1 MLIDHL
7 RTSDFRNLSSLDIA
21 FSPGAN
27 VFYGDNGSGKTN
39 LLEALFVLC
48 LGRSQRRAQDQV
60 LVRNDCEVFR
70 LVGKVRYNGRSQE
83 LTVAYQRG
91 GKKKVELDGAP
102 IRIVELFER
111 HCVVAAGPEDSEIFS
126 GPPSVRR
133 EFIDLYLSQYSRTYL
148 EDLRHY
154 YRALAQKNAALKRE
168 MDSTPFDALLAR
180 HGSRVMKARAE
191 FTDALKKPAVG
202 HYHTISGGEH
212 LDLAYQPS
220 IPFNPAG
227 SIGEIESLVVQSLD
241 AIRKREAIV
250 GSSLIGP
257 HRDDLAFRI
266 MGQPAKTHGSQ
277 GQWRT
282 AAISLKLA
290 LYDLL
295 RRKRGVAPVL
305 LLDEIFAELDTKR
318 SHELINLFGGFDQL
332 FLTTALEPPEPLR
345 KGGCRYRIASGTVQE
360 IH

>member
-7 RTSDFRNLSSLDIA
+7 NTTDFRNLTSLDIS
-21 FSPGAN
+21 FSSGAN

-48 LGRSQRRAQDQV
+48 LGRSQRRAQDQT
-60 LVRNDCEVFR
+60 LVQTGCEVFR
-70 LVGKVRYNGRSQE
+70 LVGKVRYDGRAQE
-83 LTVAYQRG
+83 LAVAYQRG

-102 IRIVELFER
+102 FRIIELFER
-111 HCVVAAGPEDSEIFS
+111 HCVVAAGPEDSDIFS
-126 GPPSVRR
+126 GAPSVRR

-154 YRALAQKNAALKRE
+154 HRALVQKNAALKRE
-168 MDSTPFDALLAR
+168 MDSAPFDSLLAR
-180 HGSRVMKARAE
+180 FGSRIMKARADYM
-191 FTDALKKPAVG
+191 DALTKPAVS

-212 LDLAYQPS
+212 LDLSYQPS
-220 IPFNPAG
+220 IPFDSNLN
-227 SIGEIESLVVQSLD
+227 IGELESQIMQALD
-241 AIRKREAIV
+241 GIRKREAAV

-257 HRDDLAFRI
+257 HRDDVSFLI
-266 MGQPAKTHGSQ
+266 MGQPAKTHGSLV
-277 GQWRT
+277 QWRT
-282 AAISLKLA
+282 AAVSLKLA

-295 RRKRGVAPVL
+295 RRKRKVAPVL
-305 LLDEIFAELDTKR
+305 LLDEIFAELDAKR

-345 KGGCRYRIASGTVQE
+345 QGGCRFRIASGKVQE

>member
-7 RTSDFRNLSSLDIA
+7 KTTNFRNLLSLDIS
-21 FSPGAN
+21 FGPGAN

-60 LVRNDCEVFR
+60 LVQTGCDIFR
-70 LVGKVRYNGRSQE
+70 LVGQVRYDGRAQE

-91 GKKKVELDGAP
+91 GKKKVELEGVP

-111 HCVVAAGPEDSEIFS
+111 HCVVAVGPEDSDIFS
-126 GPPSVRR
+126 GGPSVRR
-133 EFIDLYLSQYSRTYL
+133 ELIDLYLSQYSQTYL

-154 YRALAQKNAALKRE
+154 HRALAQKNAALKRE
-168 MDSTPFDALLAR
+168 MDSTPFDSLLAR
-180 HGSRVMKARAE
+180 CGSRIMRARAE
-191 FTDALKKPAVG
+191 FIDSLRKPAMT
-202 HYHTISGGEH
+202 HYQTISGGEH

-220 IPFNPAG
+220 IPIDA
-227 SIGEIESLVVQSLD
+227 SKAIGEMEMQIAQALD
-241 AIRKREAIV
+241 SIRKREAAV
-250 GSSLIGP
+250 GLSLIGP
-257 HRDDLAFRI
+257 HRDDLSFVI
-266 MGQPAKTHGSQ
+266 MNQPAKSHGSQ

-295 RRKRGVAPVL
+295 RRKRKVAPVL
-305 LLDEIFAELDTKR
+305 LLDEVFAELDAKR
-318 SHELINLFGGFDQL
+318 SHELINLFGEFDQL

-345 KGGCRYRIASGTVQE
+345 QEGCRFRIARGVVQE

>member
-1 MLIDHL
+1 MLIDHVNS
-7 RTSDFRNLSSLDIA
+7 TDFRNLASIDIA

-48 LGRSQRRAQDQV
+48 LGRSQRRAPDQV
-60 LVRNDCEVFR
+60 LVRTGCEVFR
-70 LVGKVRYNGRSQE
+70 LVGKVRYDGQSQE

-102 IRIVELFER
+102 FRIVELFER
-111 HCVVAAGPEDSEIFS
+111 HSVVAAGPEDSDIFS

-133 EFIDLYLSQYSRTYL
+133 EFIDLYLSQYSQLYL
-148 EDLRHY
+148 DDLRHY
-154 YRALAQKNAALKRE
+154 HRALAQKNAALKRE
-168 MDSTPFDALLAR
+168 MDSAPFDSLLAR
-180 HGSRVMKARAE
+180 FGSRIMRARAE
-191 FTDALKKPAVG
+191 FLDTLEKPAVA

-212 LDLAYQPS
+212 FDMEYQPS
-220 IPFNPAG
+220 IPFDATCNV
-227 SIGEIESLVVQSLD
+227 EELESQVMQALD
-241 AIRKREAIV
+241 GIRKREATV

-257 HRDDLAFRI
+257 HRDDVAFLI
-266 MGQPAKTHGSQ
+266 LGQPAKTHGSQ

-290 LYDLL
+290 MYDLL
-295 RRKRGVAPVL
+295 RRKRKVAPVL
-305 LLDEIFAELDTKR
+305 LLDEIFAELDARR

-345 KGGCRYRIASGTVQE
+345 QGGCRFRIAGGNVQE

>member
-7 RTSDFRNLSSLDIA
+7 STADFRNLASLNLS
-21 FSPGAN
+21 FCPGAN

-60 LVRNDCEVFR
+60 LVRTSCEVFR
-70 LVGKVRYNGRSQE
+70 LVGKVRYNGRAQE
-83 LTVAYQRG
+83 LTVAYPRG
-91 GKKKVELDGAP
+91 GKKRVELDGAP

-111 HCVVAAGPEDSEIFS
+111 HCVVAAGPEDSDIFS
-126 GPPSVRR
+126 GGPSVRR
-133 EFIDLYLSQYSRTYL
+133 EFIDLYLSQYSQTYL
-148 EDLRHY
+148 EELRHY
-154 YRALAQKNAALKRE
+154 HRALAQKNAALKRE
-168 MDSTPFDALLAR
+168 MDSAPFDSLLAR
-180 HGSRVMKARAE
+180 HGSRIMRARAE
-191 FTDALKKPAVG
+191 FLDSLTKPAVS

-212 LDLAYQPS
+212 LDLSYQPS
-220 IPFNPAG
+220 IPFDSALNAG
-227 SIGEIESLVVQSLD
+227 ELESLIVQSLD
-241 AIRKREAIV
+241 AVRKREAAV
-250 GSSLIGP
+250 GLSLIGP
-257 HRDDLAFRI
+257 HRDDLAFLI
-266 MGQPAKTHGSQ
+266 TGQPAKTHGSQ

-282 AAISLKLA
+282 AAVSLKLA

-295 RRKRGVAPVL
+295 RRKRKAAPVL
-305 LLDEIFAELDTKR
+305 LLDEIFAELDAKR

-345 KGGCRYRIASGTVQE
+345 QGGCRYRIAGGTVQE